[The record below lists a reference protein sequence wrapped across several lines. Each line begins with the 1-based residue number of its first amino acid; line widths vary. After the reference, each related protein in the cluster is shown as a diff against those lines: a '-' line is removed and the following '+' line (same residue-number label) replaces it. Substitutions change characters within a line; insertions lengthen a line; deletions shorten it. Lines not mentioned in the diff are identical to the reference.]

1 MRRGRPLQPLLHQLT
16 GRISSDGLQ
25 TRIGAQESV
34 LWLLTA
40 WLPSDT
46 KNVVG
51 SAQLRQV
58 ALDFRLLAGI
68 RRVEV

>member
-1 MRRGRPLQPLLHQLT
+1 MAFR
-16 GRISSDGLQ
+16 
-25 TRIGAQESV
+25 QESV

-51 SAQLRQV
+51 SAQLRRV
-58 ALDFRLLAGI
+58 ALDFRLLAGS